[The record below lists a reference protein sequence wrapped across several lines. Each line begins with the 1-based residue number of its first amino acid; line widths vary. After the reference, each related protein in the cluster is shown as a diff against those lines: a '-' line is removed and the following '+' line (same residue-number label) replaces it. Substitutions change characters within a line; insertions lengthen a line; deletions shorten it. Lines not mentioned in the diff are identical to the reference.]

1 MLGSEGYDNDGDGLV
16 NEDGKGVYEYDPN
29 RDWANEWEPAYI
41 QRGAR
46 RYPFSLKETSAVEK
60 FVKSHRNIAAAQSYH
75 NTGGMILRGPGKANN
90 KYTRSDISVYD
101 FIAHQGEQIL
111 PNYRY
116 LVTWKD
122 LYQVYGGEF
131 DWFYGNNGIM
141 AFSNELWTSAN
152 MFRPTDKTKEKLG
165 NQNHNFNKHLLFG
178 DALVPWTKVKHPIY
192 GDIEVGG
199 FKKNFGRV
207 PPSFLL
213 EEEAHRNM
221 AFTLFHA
228 YHMPQL
234 KVTRSSTRKLSNGLY
249 EITVNIV
256 NERAI
261 PTRLSHDIKN
271 NLSFEDRV
279 SIVSKDFKVLSGL
292 TVISEGANTHTDHD
306 LNPAT
311 IKVATIGGYSTTI
324 VKWIVD
330 GKGSYKITVDSEK
343 GGKDSKNFTF

>member
-1 MLGSEGYDNDGDGLV
+1 M
-16 NEDGKGVYEYDPN
+16 
-29 RDWANEWEPAYI
+29 
-41 QRGAR
+41 
-46 RYPFSLKETSAVEK
+46 
-60 FVKSHRNIAAAQSYH
+60 
-75 NTGGMILRGPGKANN
+75 
-90 KYTRSDISVYD
+90 
-101 FIAHQGEQIL
+101 
-111 PNYRY
+111 
-116 LVTWKD
+116 
-122 LYQVYGGEF
+122 
-131 DWFYGNNGIM
+131 
-141 AFSNELWTSAN
+141 
-152 MFRPTDKTKEKLG
+152 G

-330 GKGSYKITVDSEK
+330 GKGSYKVTVDSEK